1 MKLLFK
7 KTLSALLAVL
17 CFGGMLAAAADA
29 PAVEEPL
36 QPNDAAVADTV
47 NGFLPFSEDIT
58 ELEEQ
63 NLARTAEK
71 KYTVTIPAGGTATLP
86 QWNCT
91 LKKGTV
97 VEVQALSTTPS
108 YEEFNF
114 SLQSSKGGG
123 FSYGITEGQTRR
135 MTMPNDG
142 DYTITFS
149 CKKAISAW
157 IKIVTDPS

>member
-1 MKLLFK
+1 MKTLFK

-36 QPNDAAVADTV
+36 QPNDAAAGYAVE
-47 NGFLPFSEDIT
+47 GFPTSPEFIAK
-58 ELEEQ
+58 LEEQ
-63 NLARTAEK
+63 NQAGTGEK
-71 KYTVTIPAGGTATLP
+71 KYIVIIPAGGTETLP

-97 VEVQALSTTPS
+97 VEIQCLYTEPS
-108 YEEFNF
+108 YVEFTF
-114 SLQSSKGGG
+114 SLQCSNGGG
-123 FSYGITEGQTRR
+123 FTYGITEAQTRR

-149 CKKAISAW
+149 CKRAISTM
-157 IKIVTDPS
+157 IKIITDPN